1 MIQFEML
8 YSSSRWCV
16 GFRKNYIDLEQSI
29 TRVIIVLCRMQ
40 QSNIYTYVSHFL
52 RIKMVLENN
61 FDGVAKLLP
70 ISHNIFL
77 LFTNQNP
84 YNVRDIE

>member
-1 MIQFEML
+1 
-8 YSSSRWCV
+8 
-16 GFRKNYIDLEQSI
+16 
-29 TRVIIVLCRMQ
+29 
-40 QSNIYTYVSHFL
+40 
-52 RIKMVLENN
+52 MVLENN

-84 YNVRDIE
+84 YIVRDIE